1 MKPGMYDP
9 ESSVPTISSTYVLF
23 VLFSSLQ
30 RGLRSFLFSLSP
42 LRQNWSASERAETA
56 VGDLPA
62 VFEAVTVTLKG
73 SNNFLDGSQAERGA
87 LGCEKGRGCW
97 RPESIFRLEV
107 QKTGKQNEVVRTKGK
122 SGRGKATLGRS
133 L

>member
-73 SNNFLDGSQAERGA
+73 SNNFLDGSQAERGTERA
-87 LGCEKGRGCW
+87 TTSERHEW
-97 RPESIFRLEV
+97 RV
-107 QKTGKQNEVVRTKGK
+107 GVRKGK
-122 SGRGKATLGRS
+122 GMLEAREYF
-133 L
+133 